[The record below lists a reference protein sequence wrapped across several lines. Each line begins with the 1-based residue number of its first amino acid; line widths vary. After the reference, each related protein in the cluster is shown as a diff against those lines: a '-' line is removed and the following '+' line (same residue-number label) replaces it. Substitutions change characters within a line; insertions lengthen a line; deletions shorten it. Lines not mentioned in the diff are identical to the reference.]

1 MSEGAPED
9 RESDTPYVD
18 AVAAY
23 VARQPSRF
31 HVPGHKGGAGADPQL
46 VAMLGEGTFIYDVPQ
61 DIEGIDVGVPPTPY
75 DRAELLAARAYG
87 AAQSWFLS
95 NGASQGNHALCLAL
109 ARDRPVVVQRNCH
122 ASVVDGLVFSGGRP
136 RFAAPEYDAQLGM
149 ALCVTPETLAR
160 ALEHAPGAQAA
171 FIVSPTYY
179 GATADVA
186 ACAAVAHA
194 AGAALVVDQAWGPHF
209 GFHPD
214 VPPSAL
220 AEGADAMLS
229 STHKIAG
236 SLTQSAI
243 LHVADSPWV
252 DRVKLARAVR
262 LVRSTSPSSL
272 LLASLDGARRQLA
285 TRGAQLIGDTLRE
298 GAAVRE
304 RLAQVPGCAVVPAIG
319 SEWPGVVAWDP
330 MRVVI
335 DLRES
340 GHSGH
345 SVAAHLRRHPIGSAV
360 GPVQVELATHATIV
374 IVLGI
379 NEPVDPLSAFP
390 GQLGTLLAELGDD
403 RPPAPVARAPL
414 GVGESALTPREA
426 WVAGS
431 RAVPIADAVGLIS
444 AEAIAGYP
452 PGIPALLPGERI
464 TAEVIDHLRELTSV
478 GVRLHGA
485 SDPQLRTIETV
496 DEDELPVRPTA
507 PASAAAERDA

>member
-1 MSEGAPED
+1 MTDGVPVD
-9 RESDTPYVD
+9 RESDAPYVD

-23 VARQPSRF
+23 VARRPSRF
-31 HVPGHKGGAGADPQL
+31 HVPGHKGGAGADPEL
-46 VAMLGEGTFIYDVPQ
+46 LALLGPGTFTYDVPQ
-61 DIEGIDVGVPPTPY
+61 DIEGIDVGEPPTPY

-87 AAQSWFLS
+87 AAQSWFLT

-109 ARDRPVVVQRNCH
+109 ARDTAVVVQRNSH

-136 RFAAPEYDAQLGM
+136 QFAAPEYDERLGM

-160 ALEHAPGAQAA
+160 ALELAPDAQAA

-186 ACAAVAHA
+186 ACAEVAHA
-194 AGAALVVDQAWGPHF
+194 AGVALVVDQAWGPHF

-214 VPPSAL
+214 VPASAL
-220 AEGADAMLS
+220 HQGADAMLS

-236 SLTQSAI
+236 SLSQSAI
-243 LHVADSPWV
+243 LHVSDSLWI
-252 DRVKLARAVR
+252 DQVKLARAVR

-285 TRGAQLIGDTLRE
+285 THGRELIDDTLRRGAQARE
-298 GAAVRE
+298 QIAE
-304 RLAQVPGCAVVPAIG
+304 IPGCAIVPAPG
-319 SEWPGVVAWDP
+319 SRWPGVVGWDP
-330 MRVVI
+330 MRVVV
-335 DLRES
+335 DLRDS

-345 SVAAHLRRHPIGSAV
+345 SVAAHLRRNPIDAAH

-379 NEPVDPLSAFP
+379 HEPDDPLRTFP
-390 GQLGTLLAELGDD
+390 DQLARLLFELGDD
-403 RPPAPVARAPL
+403 RPPAPVARAPQL
-414 GVGESALTPREA
+414 HEGEPALTPREA

-431 RAVPIADAVGLIS
+431 RPVPVSEAVGLIS

-485 SDPQLRTIETV
+485 SDPLLRTIETV
-496 DEDELPVRPTA
+496 IERP
-507 PASAAAERDA
+507 